1 MTGTKYIQVQ
11 TPGYNHPEIG
21 SMRKDIDRL
30 CAQAKNSSSNSV
42 WTNYN
47 TSSAAKAANTMTT
60 LYGVAALVTSTA
72 AVLTP
77 LAALIKGSGSSHNN
91 NNNNSVVDN
100 GKKQT
105 NADVDALNQAISDC
119 KKNGQVDALKQMI
132 EDKQNTY
139 DTNEAK
145 IKTMLDGVS
154 KDKDAKETA
163 FNTKN
168 DEVTK
173 ENKVLDKDIQDE
185 KNAKSTFDQAGKD
198 YSSAEKASKK
208 ADDDFTTIETQYN
221 AADEK
226 GKAQLQTQ
234 YNTAK
239 TAKENAKIA
248 MDKALETKNQKEQEY
263 KDAQKA
269 RADQKEFCGQLAE
282 ELKTAKAKFDN
293 AKTAYEL
300 KQKEQ
305 SALQTQNGQLKS
317 AIEAAQAALPEY
329 AKNETKNEKD
339 DTKEDKP
346 LTDEQKET
354 MKNVGISTAMAF
366 SFIR

>member
-21 SMRKDIDRL
+21 SMRKETDRL
-30 CAQAKNSSSNSV
+30 CALAKNSSSNSV

-77 LAALIKGSGSSHNN
+77 LAALFKGSGNTNTNTN

-105 NADVDALNQAISDC
+105 NADVDALHQAISDC
-119 KKNGQVDALKQMI
+119 KKNGQVDALQQMI
-132 EDKQNTY
+132 TDKQKTY
-139 DTNEAK
+139 DKNEAN
-145 IKTMLDGVS
+145 IKTMLDGVT

-173 ENKVLDKDIQDE
+173 ENKVLDNDIQDE
-185 KNAKSTFDQAGKD
+185 KDAKSTFESASDSYDAALKNFTEIEKLYYSVDDNGKNE
-198 YSSAEKASKK
+198 SAATNKYQQ
-208 ADDDFTTIETQYN
+208 QY
-221 AADEK
+221 DE
-226 GKAQLQTQ
+226 ALD
-234 YNTAK
+234 AK
-239 TAKENAKIA
+239 N
-248 MDKALETKNQKEQEY
+248 KALEIKNQREKEY
-263 KDAQKA
+263 NDAKKA

-293 AKTAYEL
+293 AKTAYDL
-300 KQKEQ
+300 KVKEQ

-354 MKNVGISTAMAF
+354 LKNVSLSTAMAF